1 MGNME
6 VAQAYYRH
14 LGLIAPLFDRYRQF
28 YGQPP
33 DLNGAREFLA
43 DRLERRDS
51 VIYFAQEGSGNSV
64 EPLGFMQLY
73 PSFSSVSMKRLWILN
88 DLFVEEKAR
97 RRGVAAA
104 LMDRARRLAIES
116 RAKGLVLETTIDNAA
131 AQALYRKLGYSE
143 EAGFRHF
150 FLPV

>member
-1 MGNME
+1 ME
-6 VAQAYYRH
+6 VVQAYYRH
-14 LGLIAPLFDRYRQF
+14 LGLIAPLLDRYRQF

-33 DLNGAREFLA
+33 DLDAAREFLA

-51 VIYFAQEGSGNSV
+51 VIYFAQEDAGNGL
-64 EPLGFMQLY
+64 EALGFTQLY

-97 RRGVAAA
+97 RRGVAGA
-104 LMDRARRLAIES
+104 LMDRAKRLAVES
-116 RAKGLVLETTIDNAA
+116 RAKGLVLETAVDNAA
-131 AQALYRKLGYSE
+131 ALALYRKLGYRE
-143 EAGFRHF
+143 ETEFQRL